1 MFNPFAKEKVR
12 NRRTE
17 HPKRRVDFESQLL
30 HENCSAWAR
39 ECWKLWNRGF
49 PVARILHHYPDTD
62 SGNYFIKLD
71 LETYFPILNET
82 DILGAPDF
90 VSTPVLSELVAFL
103 VDLIRLEKA
112 SVSGLFALSWTDE
125 LFHFETDFQGA
136 KFCLIPLLTHLEGK
150 STGEQ
155 NLLSLAK
162 LAAMV
167 VFPGKKNT
175 FKQCKSI
182 QEILQKLEP
191 LNFRKDKQSEGT
203 GTLLVDVENS
213 PHVLWLN
220 WKGDY
225 FRVTPNPHGFWLVSP
240 KPERHAKGIS
250 INLNITPYP
259 SSVEKNPLTE
269 HALTWIQQPKLWMNG
284 ARSFLSRDILAGMCA
299 EEQHAENSGYRYT
312 VVESD
317 FEKGV
322 ASIRIEQKNGTSNA
336 HDLWDAALS
345 EREMLVALNRK
356 ESVFDWNDNDVW
368 NLDGIDEKD
377 PFLLMVSSVN
387 SRKIPDRGFLKLAS
401 VPHRALMRRKTT
413 LIRTGVCLESI
424 RHLQHPINYEGSIPN
439 WRLSKR
445 ASIMTLQGP
454 PGTGKTWT
462 ATNIV
467 NDLLQENPHAR
478 ILVCAKEH
486 LALDHLAE
494 RIRDQLPSHFDVV
507 RINKSEGQLMNPI
520 SQQITPKGVAKKI
533 IKQLG
538 LGASALKEV
547 GRTATWVDDVA
558 LRACSVVCTTTL
570 DKTMESLQRTGMTFD
585 FSIIEEAGKCYP
597 SEMIGPASV
606 AMNTLLIGDHMQLP
620 PFELIEIENN
630 LEFVF
635 KEALRQWSDKRANK
649 MARAMI
655 ELTSKHYEREQ
666 LDVAPHAEQAKTWLQ
681 PFQALHRTTKGD
693 MLKNQW
699 RMFRSLSDT
708 IGRTFYGK
716 PFTLQKKD
724 AYKGENLPSLFGKV
738 GNRLIFVDIEDGV
751 EKISNKSLA
760 NQQEAI
766 TVSTLL
772 TELLENGHDAI
783 AITPYNGQVDEI
795 RGRIPDK
802 FRDNVRTVDGFQGKE
817 ADFILLS
824 LVRKNQRTG
833 ASRRW
838 GFFRDPRRINVA
850 FSRAREG
857 LIVVS
862 SQKHIEQTDWLENE
876 EHLLTILNEIQQHGS
891 VVQGK

>member
-1 MFNPFAKEKVR
+1 
-12 NRRTE
+12 
-17 HPKRRVDFESQLL
+17 
-30 HENCSAWAR
+30 
-39 ECWKLWNRGF
+39 
-49 PVARILHHYPDTD
+49 
-62 SGNYFIKLD
+62 
-71 LETYFPILNET
+71 
-82 DILGAPDF
+82 
-90 VSTPVLSELVAFL
+90 
-103 VDLIRLEKA
+103 
-112 SVSGLFALSWTDE
+112 
-125 LFHFETDFQGA
+125 
-136 KFCLIPLLTHLEGK
+136 
-150 STGEQ
+150 
-155 NLLSLAK
+155 
-162 LAAMV
+162 
-167 VFPGKKNT
+167 
-175 FKQCKSI
+175 
-182 QEILQKLEP
+182 
-191 LNFRKDKQSEGT
+191 
-203 GTLLVDVENS
+203 
-213 PHVLWLN
+213 
-220 WKGDY
+220 
-225 FRVTPNPHGFWLVSP
+225 
-240 KPERHAKGIS
+240 
-250 INLNITPYP
+250 
-259 SSVEKNPLTE
+259 
-269 HALTWIQQPKLWMNG
+269 MNG

-424 RHLQHPINYEGSIPN
+424 RHLQHPINYEGSVPN

-570 DKTMESLQRTGMTFD
+570 DKTMEFLQRTGMTFD
-585 FSIIEEAGKCYP
+585 FSIVEEAGKCYP

-606 AMNTLLIGDHMQLP
+606 AMNTLLIGDHWCS
-620 PFELIEIENN
+620 I
-630 LEFVF
+630 
-635 KEALRQWSDKRANK
+635 
-649 MARAMI
+649 
-655 ELTSKHYEREQ
+655 
-666 LDVAPHAEQAKTWLQ
+666 
-681 PFQALHRTTKGD
+681 
-693 MLKNQW
+693 
-699 RMFRSLSDT
+699 
-708 IGRTFYGK
+708 
-716 PFTLQKKD
+716 
-724 AYKGENLPSLFGKV
+724 
-738 GNRLIFVDIEDGV
+738 
-751 EKISNKSLA
+751 
-760 NQQEAI
+760 
-766 TVSTLL
+766 
-772 TELLENGHDAI
+772 
-783 AITPYNGQVDEI
+783 
-795 RGRIPDK
+795 
-802 FRDNVRTVDGFQGKE
+802 
-817 ADFILLS
+817 
-824 LVRKNQRTG
+824 
-833 ASRRW
+833 
-838 GFFRDPRRINVA
+838 
-850 FSRAREG
+850 
-857 LIVVS
+857 
-862 SQKHIEQTDWLENE
+862 
-876 EHLLTILNEIQQHGS
+876 
-891 VVQGK
+891 